1 MHGMYA
7 CDARWKCVYCTRT
20 RTTYVCVYCTV
31 KMRVLHTNTNKS
43 SQTHT
48 RTHTHKIQPQ
58 KEIPAGVLQ
67 PQSDAGWQC
76 AGHWQEEPSAQ
87 THNPNP
93 NTHILTSVA
102 CRSMP
107 QQQRRPAHLH
117 DFCHG
122 SCDTFYISDKF
133 AVADS
138 PEGSHSSSCHIEGRI
153 PQNGNFSLTLA
164 PAALNTASQPHS
176 LDSHVSRHAALNAS
190 AVSMLCACVVL
201 PLERRL
207 DSLLLLRDSG
217 TRIKIII

>member
-1 MHGMYA
+1 
-7 CDARWKCVYCTRT
+7 
-20 RTTYVCVYCTV
+20 
-31 KMRVLHTNTNKS
+31 MRVLHTNTNNVCMRVLHGENACTAHEHEQKLTITY
-43 SQTHT
+43 THA
-48 RTHTHKIQPQ
+48 HTHN
-58 KEIPAGVLQ
+58 
-67 PQSDAGWQC
+67 
-76 AGHWQEEPSAQ
+76 SAAKGD
-87 THNPNP
+87 TCWGAAATVRRRLAVRRALTRGAICTTNNP

-138 PEGSHSSSCHIEGRI
+138 PEGSHSSSCQIEGRI

-164 PAALNTASQPHS
+164 PAALNTASQPPS
-176 LDSHVSRHAALNAS
+176 LDSHVSRHAALHAS
-190 AVSMLCACVVL
+190 AMSMLCACMVL